1 MALELKQGDGV
12 EDVWRR
18 KYTALQSRCMY
29 YQKMNSMLFLRAKE
43 IHKVIERAETET
55 RFLVNKLEQ
64 YEEVDYPRCLPS
76 VRAETNGLTIL
87 SPHPLH
93 ITPPHPLLMT
103 AAAARIRAEVESAL
117 SHDHPSDQ
125 SNDINGTQLLYNES
139 NSPKLTS
146 TERSSSTVARS
157 NPSVVT
163 PQTTVIQGP
172 PSLIPVPSPVI
183 VPDRSRAGPPK
194 TKRMKRAPKRAP
206 DKPLKSGLKGAAAAK
221 RRKGDI
227 DPNAPKKPSNAFFWF
242 CQANRAE
249 LQEQFKEGEVATGQ
263 HDLTKALARLWGET
277 NTDDKKP
284 FYEQYS
290 LDKARYD
297 EEMERYLKMKQAA
310 LPPPVVVV
318 PQLAN
323 QIAKDSNSTYTVTI
337 VNPEQ

>member
-1 MALELKQGDGV
+1 
-12 EDVWRR
+12 
-18 KYTALQSRCMY
+18 
-29 YQKMNSMLFLRAKE
+29 MLFLRAKE

-55 RFLVNKLEQ
+55 RYQRLVLLDENNYFHIQCCRFLVNKLEQ

-277 NTDDKKP
+277 NTDDKKVDACLV
-284 FYEQYS
+284 FIILTLNVFQRMA
-290 LDKARYD
+290 LDVR
-297 EEMERYLKMKQAA
+297 
-310 LPPPVVVV
+310 V
-318 PQLAN
+318 
-323 QIAKDSNSTYTVTI
+323 
-337 VNPEQ
+337 